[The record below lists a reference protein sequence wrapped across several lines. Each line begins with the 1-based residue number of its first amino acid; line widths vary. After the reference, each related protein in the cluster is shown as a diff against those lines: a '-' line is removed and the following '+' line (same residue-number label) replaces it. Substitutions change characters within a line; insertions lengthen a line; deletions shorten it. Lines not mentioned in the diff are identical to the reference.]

1 MSYIEKHPRKLK
13 RLALRV
19 TDAERDYL
27 KYLADYMCG
36 GNISEA
42 NRWLIHQSLLLA
54 AASTPELKKLS
65 RKLYK
70 GLK

>member
-19 TDAERDYL
+19 TDAERAYL
-27 KYLADYMCG
+27 QCLADHMCG

-42 NRWLIHQSLLLA
+42 NRWLIHQS
-54 AASTPELKKLS
+54 
-65 RKLYK
+65 
-70 GLK
+70 